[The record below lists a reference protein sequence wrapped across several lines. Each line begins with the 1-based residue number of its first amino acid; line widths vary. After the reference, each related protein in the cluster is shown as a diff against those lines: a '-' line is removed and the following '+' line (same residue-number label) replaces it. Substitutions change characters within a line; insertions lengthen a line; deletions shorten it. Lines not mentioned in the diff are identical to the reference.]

1 MDFANYRYLVYVLLA
16 GAIVTAFYA
25 VYLVWKRGLIRSL
38 APNGERRAELL
49 VALPG
54 VRALKDALI
63 VTCVLLFAVAVLRP
77 RWGETV
83 REVRSEGVDVLF
95 ALDVSRSMLARDVPP
110 SRLDRA
116 REAVRLMAGSPG
128 TGRAGMILFAGDAFL
143 QCPLTEDL
151 GAFMMFLDSARAGS
165 VRRQG
170 TDIGGALEAAGKVFE
185 KKRMTSKM
193 LVLITDGEDHEGRV
207 MEGARRLRD
216 LGVSVHAVGIGT
228 ITGEAVPVDEGA
240 DEFLRAGDGAPV
252 RSGKNSTLLG
262 RIARESGG
270 KYVDIT
276 ADLSGIYRLIRLAG
290 DQEKL
295 RHGSHIIREKEERYR
310 LFVLALILLLCLELL
325 LPERPRFPHRGR
337 TGRTPRSRGGGVSAL
352 PVLVLAACML
362 FISWIDPYRD
372 EVREGNRRFDGGDY
386 SGAEDRYRVAER
398 YAPRERDRDRLRFNH
413 GDARYMQGDYDGAL
427 DHFRG
432 ALRSGDRETQK
443 KALFNAGNAYMK
455 KGDFRAAAGAY
466 MDALK
471 IDPEYAPAKKNLE
484 YMLRMS
490 RKERNRRNT
499 AGGRD
504 GDEKAGRGPGSEGG
518 DGRGGE
524 RKSDD
529 GISKKTGGRI
539 SAEQARSLL
548 ESMRN
553 KPVRRERGTGDG
565 RRELEKQ
572 W

>member
-1 MDFANYRYLVYVLLA
+1 
-16 GAIVTAFYA
+16 
-25 VYLVWKRGLIRSL
+25 
-38 APNGERRAELL
+38 
-49 VALPG
+49 
-54 VRALKDALI
+54 
-63 VTCVLLFAVAVLRP
+63 
-77 RWGETV
+77 
-83 REVRSEGVDVLF
+83 
-95 ALDVSRSMLARDVPP
+95 
-110 SRLDRA
+110 
-116 REAVRLMAGSPG
+116 
-128 TGRAGMILFAGDAFL
+128 
-143 QCPLTEDL
+143 
-151 GAFMMFLDSARAGS
+151 
-165 VRRQG
+165 
-170 TDIGGALEAAGKVFE
+170 
-185 KKRMTSKM
+185 
-193 LVLITDGEDHEGRV
+193 
-207 MEGARRLRD
+207 
-216 LGVSVHAVGIGT
+216 
-228 ITGEAVPVDEGA
+228 
-240 DEFLRAGDGAPV
+240 
-252 RSGKNSTLLG
+252 
-262 RIARESGG
+262 
-270 KYVDIT
+270 
-276 ADLSGIYRLIRLAG
+276 
-290 DQEKL
+290 
-295 RHGSHIIREKEERYR
+295 
-310 LFVLALILLLCLELL
+310 
-325 LPERPRFPHRGR
+325 
-337 TGRTPRSRGGGVSAL
+337 
-352 PVLVLAACML
+352 
-362 FISWIDPYRD
+362 
-372 EVREGNRRFDGGDY
+372 
-386 SGAEDRYRVAER
+386 
-398 YAPRERDRDRLRFNH
+398 
-413 GDARYMQGDYDGAL
+413 MQGDYDGAL

-490 RKERNRRNT
+490 RKEQNRRNT